1 MKIERM
7 REKQYL
13 KKKEDL
19 EFSLTVE
26 KHESSASKITINSK
40 QEKNFIPRQMRVK
53 LHIIEEK

>member
-1 MKIERM
+1 M